1 MKILFLLTTC
11 VLIVPVQAQYGGG
24 TGELNN
30 PYLIFT
36 AEQMNAIGTEPN
48 DWDKHFKLM
57 ADIDLND
64 YTGTDFNIIGTTYG
78 RAFAGIFDGNG
89 HKISNFTYVSTE
101 ERPVGL
107 FGRVGYGGKIK
118 DLGLSDPNIVAESST
133 GVGALV
139 GWLAGGS
146 LSSCYVQDGKVMGY
160 DSVGGLVGDN
170 GGTVNNCCSTANVSG
185 NNRVGG
191 LVGANWMS
199 SFYGVGI
206 ISNCYAAGNVMG
218 STDIGGLIGFN
229 ISIIRNS
236 FWDFETSSLNKM
248 CGSQDFPG
256 EGCNNANG
264 KTTAEMQMENTFTD
278 AGWDF
283 VEIWG
288 IGENQTYPYLRLY
301 PAGDLNHDGRV
312 DFLDLF
318 ELAAHW
324 LEDNSL

>member
-1 MKILFLLTTC
+1 MKALFLTLTIY

-24 TGELNN
+24 TGEPNY

-36 AEQMNAIGTEPN
+36 AEQMNTIGAEPN

-57 ADIDLND
+57 ADIDLSE
-64 YTGTDFNIIGTTYG
+64 YTGTDFNIIGMNYG
-78 RAFAGIFDGNG
+78 RAFDGVFDGNG

-101 ERPVGL
+101 ERLVGL
-107 FGRVGYGGKIK
+107 FGRVGYGGKVK
-118 DLGLSDPNIVAESST
+118 DLGLRDPNIVAELST
-133 GVGALV
+133 GVSALV

-146 LSSCYVQDGKVMGY
+146 LSSCYVQGGKVMGY

-170 GGTVNNCCSTANVSG
+170 GGTVNNCYSTANVSG

-199 SFYGVGI
+199 SLYGIGI
-206 ISNCYAAGNVMG
+206 ISNCYTACNAMG
-218 STDIGGLIGFN
+218 TTDVGGLVGFN

-236 FWDFETSSLNKM
+236 FWDIEMSGLNKM
-248 CGSQDFPG
+248 CGSQGFSD
-256 EGCNNANG
+256 EGCNNDNG
-264 KTTAEMQMENTFTD
+264 KTTAEMKQQATFTD
-278 AGWDF
+278 WDF
-283 VEIWG
+283 VEVWG

-312 DFLDLF
+312 DFLDLA
-318 ELAAHW
+318 ELANSW
-324 LEDNSL
+324 LAGVDN